1 MIKNLKIKTRGLPN
15 KIEKFI
21 LSNINLKPPKS
32 YTKISN
38 TELSNVYEKS
48 IQTFPN
54 NQEQISKNVIQSI
67 KANWIKNHMIT
78 HHKNL
83 LINSK
88 QILKSYKN
96 NSNVLE
102 LSERYDVSPLNIIR
116 FVFNKLYHKKLTK
129 LINNP
134 NNLNNLD
141 EYDRQQLNIAIENDA
156 YAIIDNSKIKDES
169 IEFEKL
175 VQKVLDTY
183 SVKYK
188 TQDELTEEQIKEYG
202 KPINTP
208 DFLIIS
214 DLYINDMKINWI
226 DAKNFYGSNISF
238 VKEKIEV
245 QTKKY
250 LDKWGSGCVVF
261 NLGFNEEIKYPNILL
276 TDYKMLKKS
285 K

>member
-32 YTKISN
+32 YAKISD

-54 NQEQISKNVIQSI
+54 NKDQISKNVIQSI
-67 KANWIKNHMIT
+67 RANWIKNHMIT

-226 DAKNFYGSNISF
+226 DAKNFYGSNIPF

-276 TDYKMLKKS
+276 TDYKNLKNS

>member
-32 YTKISN
+32 YAKISD

-54 NQEQISKNVIQSI
+54 NKDQISKNVIQSI
-67 KANWIKNHMIT
+67 RANWIKNHMIT

-276 TDYKMLKKS
+276 TDYKNLKNS